1 MGEFDKITL
10 GMAFR
15 HTRVFTGKEI
25 WRIDFPF
32 MREDSE
38 IELGGDLN
46 PVLALTPELLLQA
59 K

>member
-1 MGEFDKITL
+1 MGELEKVDL
-10 GMAFR
+10 GKAFR
-15 HTRVFTGKEI
+15 HTRVFTGREI
-25 WRIDFPF
+25 WRIDITF

-46 PVLALTPELLLQA
+46 PVLALTPDLLLRA